1 MAMRFT
7 AAGPHRFTLNQVRA
21 PARSA
26 ALITAVT
33 FEAFLPAGGRVLAAV
48 VSMAVV
54 SMLEAVMAAVGA
66 VDRTHA

>member
-26 ALITAVT
+26 ALITAVMS
-33 FEAFLPAGGRVLAAV
+33 EAFLPAGGRVLAVV
-48 VSMAVV
+48 VSMVAV
-54 SMLEAVMAAVGA
+54 SMPAVVMAAVGVA
-66 VDRTHA
+66 DCTHT